1 MPQPEVRLESI
12 PLEHLQPGP
21 WQPRG
26 SFDIRSLD
34 ELAASIAKHGVLTP
48 LRVVQAAD
56 QDYLIVMG
64 ERRWRAAQL
73 AGLADVPCLV
83 SRNEEVRLGELA
95 VVDNIQRVQLSLSD
109 EVRAVVFLQDSG
121 LNQREIAKSLGK
133 SQTWVSQRGQLAKLP
148 RIVIERVERGFL
160 SLSSALAL
168 RGFSDEA
175 GLIEACLEDSG
186 QELRKRFGSYFP
198 PVGISRFEAVKH
210 VLERKR
216 EEERWR
222 SRMGLDGHRVLLGEA
237 ETRRFIALPLGSELS
252 RLHQHQGLNCEAWAW
267 VNGRAVRFCTDP
279 QRLRS
284 VQIDTRHAASGLD
297 ASEHQRLLELEAS
310 RDYAMTRWL
319 GSGSYSPGAE
329 LESLARERI
338 RTIGLIDET
347 AIRRLG
353 SWLSPEEQSEYGAKI
368 LDREVEAAD
377 RNRVIQLWFALE
389 VAHSSSHA
397 IAPEW
402 IKPWLMSI
410 GSADTSSGV
419 GIA

>member
-34 ELAASIAKHGVLTP
+34 ELAASIAQHGVLTP

-148 RIVIERVERGFL
+148 RIVIE
-160 SLSSALAL
+160 
-168 RGFSDEA
+168 
-175 GLIEACLEDSG
+175 
-186 QELRKRFGSYFP
+186 P
-198 PVGISRFEAVKH
+198 SR
-210 VLERKR
+210 
-216 EEERWR
+216 
-222 SRMGLDGHRVLLGEA
+222 
-237 ETRRFIALPLGSELS
+237 
-252 RLHQHQGLNCEAWAW
+252 AWIP
-267 VNGRAVRFCTDP
+267 F
-279 QRLRS
+279 
-284 VQIDTRHAASGLD
+284 
-297 ASEHQRLLELEAS
+297 
-310 RDYAMTRWL
+310 
-319 GSGSYSPGAE
+319 AE
-329 LESLARERI
+329 LCSCTER
-338 RTIGLIDET
+338 
-347 AIRRLG
+347 
-353 SWLSPEEQSEYGAKI
+353 
-368 LDREVEAAD
+368 
-377 RNRVIQLWFALE
+377 FF
-389 VAHSSSHA
+389 
-397 IAPEW
+397 
-402 IKPWLMSI
+402 
-410 GSADTSSGV
+410 
-419 GIA
+419 